1 MSNVTLKIGGR
12 EYTVACADGEEAHV
26 TGLGTLID
34 DKLTDMPN
42 ALAHSETRSLLFA
55 ALLLADEVFERRAQ
69 AAASAPAPDPAL
81 AGRLPDPALAGHL
94 PDPALAGHLD
104 AIAARIERL
113 AALAQAPLAPPL
125 ALGPDSA

>member
-69 AAASAPAPDPAL
+69 AAAN
-81 AGRLPDPALAGHL
+81 LPSIEPT

-113 AALAQAPLAPPL
+113 AALAQAPLAQ
-125 ALGPDSA
+125 GPDSA